1 MVLALE
7 FPVLDADS
15 HLFKT
20 EDKITRYLPIEHTYL
35 FQFVEVRGRKTLL
48 AQTPLTDFIPIPSF
62 EVVAGARCHMASMDS
77 RAVRRITSANMFDRL
92 VLSTPSGRSAE
103 HGAATVDP

>member
-20 EDKITRYLPIEHTYL
+20 LD
-35 FQFVEVRGRKTLL
+35 TL
-48 AQTPLTDFIPIPSF
+48 TSFIPNPSL
-62 EVVAGARCHMASMDS
+62 EVAAGSRCHMASMDS
-77 RAVRRITSANMFDRL
+77 RAVRRITCANMFDRL
-92 VLSTPSGRSAE
+92 VLSTPNWRSPE
-103 HGAATVDP
+103 HSAATLDS